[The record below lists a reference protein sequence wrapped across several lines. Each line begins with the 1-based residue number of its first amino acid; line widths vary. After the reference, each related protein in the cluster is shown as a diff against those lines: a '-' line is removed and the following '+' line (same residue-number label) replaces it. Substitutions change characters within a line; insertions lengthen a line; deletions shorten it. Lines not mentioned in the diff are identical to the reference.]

1 MPKKTSRIRDVY
13 LTNLDTVLLIKFH
26 LLYLFFIL

>member
-26 LLYLFFIL
+26 LLHLFFIL